1 MSAPMNS
8 PPSGGFPADEASQM
22 HQFEHQYKQV
32 LRELAEK
39 EKTIDELYV
48 QLGAGG
54 AVRESRSRTSACR
67 DEETN
72 KALLAKDLE
81 IERLRGVALQA
92 KFAKVYSPLHLICN
106 MTLEAKDLEIERL
119 CGLALEAA
127 LEAKFA
133 KQLDLCIRMPIYPY
147 ACISVSLYIHIP
159 IYPYAYISVCGCVA
173 SRSRHSSQRS
183 SCYCI

>member
-22 HQFEHQYKQV
+22 HQFEHQYKKV

-48 QLGAGG
+48 QLRAGG
-54 AVRESRSRTSACR
+54 AVRESSTSACR

-92 KFAKVYSPLHLICN
+92 TFAKVYSPLHLICN

-119 CGLALEAA
+119 CGVALQATFE
-127 LEAKFA
+127 K
-133 KQLDLCIRMPIYPY
+133 
-147 ACISVSLYIHIP
+147 V
-159 IYPYAYISVCGCVA
+159 
-173 SRSRHSSQRS
+173 
-183 SCYCI
+183 